1 MEAKKPNHILQTLHR
16 RGYEAYYVGGCVRDQ
31 LLGRPVHDWD
41 ITTSALPEQIISCFG
56 HSVPTG
62 LRHGTVTVLEGESR
76 AEVTT
81 YRTEEGYA
89 DGRHPDRVRFV
100 RSLGEDLARRDF
112 TINAMAM
119 DENGGVIDLFG
130 GRNDLTRRVI
140 RCVGEPERRFQE
152 DALRMLRAI
161 RFSAQLDFSIEENTR
176 MAIRRNAH
184 RCTRLSAERVR
195 DEMEKTL
202 LSPHPERLNDMLCL
216 GLLDGFVQGATGE
229 HAVSSRLPEDRAI
242 RWAALCRCWP
252 TLDLTRLRL
261 DRRTTGDAMTA
272 ASLQVPTTRLGWKR
286 LLSAKGEQ
294 IAHILAA
301 LEGKTALLDEILTSG
316 ECVTLKQLAVRGSDF
331 PDLHGPALGV
341 HLHRLLQYVLEHP
354 EENRR
359 ERLIELTTEELPSV
373 TDLFEK

>member
-1 MEAKKPNHILQTLHR
+1 MEAKKPDHILQTLHR
-16 RGYEAYYVGGCVRDQ
+16 RGYEAYYVGGCVRDL

-41 ITTSALPEQIISCFG
+41 ITTSALPEQIISCF
-56 HSVPTG
+56 SRTVPTG
-62 LRHGTVTVLEGESR
+62 LRHGTVTVLEGESQ

-130 GRNDLTRRVI
+130 GREDLTRRII
-140 RCVGEPERRFQE
+140 RCVGEPDRRFQE

-161 RFSAQLDFSIEENTR
+161 RFSAQLDFFVEDNTR
-176 MAIRRNAH
+176 IAIRRNAR
-184 RCTRLSAERVR
+184 RCTQLSAERVR

-202 LSPHPERLNDMLCL
+202 LSPHPERLNDMQRLE
-216 GLLDGFVQGATGE
+216 LLRGFVCDSAGACGWI
-229 HAVSSRLPEDRAI
+229 AGLPVERTV
-242 RWAALCRCWP
+242 RWAALCRTWP
-252 TLDLTRLRL
+252 ELDLIALRL
-261 DRRTTGDAMTA
+261 DKHTARAAMTA
-272 ASLQVPTTRLGWKR
+272 AALEQPDSRLGWKR
-286 LLSAKGEQ
+286 LLSSKGEQ
-294 IAHILAA
+294 ITYILAA
-301 LEGKTALLDEILTSG
+301 LEGKSALLDEILTSG

-359 ERLIELTTEELPSV
+359 ERLIRSTTEELPSV
-373 TDLFEK
+373 TDLI